1 MRNKSSEMKP
11 NSEPVE
17 QAEPLPEDI
26 TPKRR
31 FPRFAISGR
40 AMARALAE
48 LTGTA
53 SRDVAVRVHPELP
66 DEDVDLMAQRIQDC
80 LAGKGGAV
88 TARASAADLGRAYLK
103 LSLEGRARFF
113 ALLLDRFGPD
123 LELMKTA
130 ARQLASVGSD
140 DDLDGALAH
149 MRRALSSPRI
159 ELFKQFNSLEEGIKF
174 LVDMRADLLS
184 LADDNPALRTI
195 SDELRDLLASWF
207 DIGFL
212 DLRQITWDAPAALLE
227 KLVSYEAVHEIT
239 SWDDMKNRLDSDR
252 RCYAFFHPSMPSEP
266 LIFVE
271 VALVNGMAGNV
282 QALLDHHAPVD
293 DPENADT
300 AIFYSISNA
309 QAGLAGVAF
318 GNFLIKRVVDV
329 LSHELPNLKAFA
341 TLSPI
346 PGFRR
351 WLNKVIGGPPPL
363 LNATE
368 AQAIGALTG
377 TREPAQALLAFLDN
391 KEWQKDEIAASVLQP
406 ILMRLCARYLV
417 NERRPS
423 TPADRVRDPVGHFHL
438 LNGARV
444 ERLNWMADISEN
456 GLKQS
461 AGMMVNYRYLLNDID
476 TNHERYKGSGQVM
489 TSSAVRSLL

>member
-1 MRNKSSEMKP
+1 MTPDPEMTDQPDAVSE
-11 NSEPVE
+11 EV
-17 QAEPLPEDI
+17 A
-26 TPKRR
+26 PKRR

-53 SRDVAVRVHPELP
+53 SKEVAALVHPELP
-66 DEDVDLMAQRIQDC
+66 DEDIGLMAQRIEDC

-88 TARASAADLGRAYLK
+88 SARASAADLGRAYLK
-103 LSLEGRARFF
+103 LSPEGKARFF
-113 ALLLDRFGPD
+113 DLLLDRFGPD
-123 LELMKTA
+123 LDAMRAAASRLAGIEAESDLTA
-130 ARQLASVGSD
+130 AAGQMRK
-140 DDLDGALAH
+140 ALN
-149 MRRALSSPRI
+149 SPRI

-184 LADDNPALRTI
+184 LLSGTPAFKTI

-212 DLRQITWDAPAALLE
+212 DLRQITWDAPASLLE
-227 KLVSYEAVHEIT
+227 KLVSYEAVHEIR
-239 SWDDMKNRLDSDR
+239 SWDDLKNRLDSDR
-252 RCYAFFHPSMPSEP
+252 RCYAFFHPNMPSEP

-282 QALLDHHAPVD
+282 QALLDEHAPSG
-293 DPENADT
+293 DPESADS

-309 QAGLAGVAF
+309 QAGLAGVGF

-329 LSHELPNLKAFA
+329 LSHELPNLKTFA

-346 PGFRR
+346 PGFRH
-351 WLNKVIGGPPPL
+351 WLEKAIVGPPPL

-368 AQAIGALTG
+368 AQAIGTLTG
-377 TREPAQALLAFLDN
+377 SREPATALLSLLDSN
-391 KEWQKDEIAASVLQP
+391 EWQNDDVEVGILQP
-406 ILMRLCARYLV
+406 ILMRLCAHYLL

-423 TPADRVRDPVGHFHL
+423 KPADRVRDPVGHFHL

-444 ERLNWMADISEN
+444 ERLNWMADRSEN
-456 GLKQS
+456 GMQQS
-461 AGMMVNYRYLLNDID
+461 AGMMVNYLYRAGEID
-476 TNHERYKGSGQVM
+476 SNHERYKGSGQVM
-489 TSSAVRSLL
+489 SSSAVRGLL

>member
-1 MRNKSSEMKP
+1 MDSKAEQ
-11 NSEPVE
+11 VE
-17 QAEPLPEDI
+17 TEQQPPEDNR
-26 TPKRR
+26 PRRR
-31 FPRFAISGR
+31 FPRFALSGR

-53 SRDVAVRVHPELP
+53 PREVAAQVHPELP
-66 DEDVDLMAQRIQDC
+66 DEDVGLMAQRIEDC
-80 LAGKGGAV
+80 LKGKGGAV
-88 TARASAADLGRAYLK
+88 SARASAADLGRAYLK
-103 LSLEGRARFF
+103 LSSTGKVRFF
-113 ALLLDRFGPD
+113 ELLLDRFGPD
-123 LELMKTA
+123 FDAMQA
-130 ARQLASVGSD
+130 AAQDLAQVASDSDFDVVAERMRQ
-140 DDLDGALAH
+140 ALN
-149 MRRALSSPRI
+149 SPRI

-174 LVDMRADLLS
+174 LVDMRADLLR
-184 LADDNPALRTI
+184 LLKDAPALQTI

-212 DLRQITWDAPAALLE
+212 DLRQITWEAPAALLE
-227 KLVSYEAVHEIT
+227 KLVSYEAVHAIT
-239 SWDDMKNRLDSDR
+239 SWDDLKNRLDSDR

-282 QALLDHHAPVD
+282 QALLDEDAPAD
-293 DPENADT
+293 DPESADA

-329 LSHELPNLKAFA
+329 LSHELPNLKTFA

-351 WLNKVIGGPPPL
+351 WLDKAIVGPPPL

-368 AQAIGALTG
+368 AQAIGTLTG
-377 TREPAQALLAFLDN
+377 SREPATALLGFLDR
-391 KEWQKDEIAASVLQP
+391 EDWHADEVAAGILQP
-406 ILMRLCARYLV
+406 ILMRLCAHYLL

-423 TPADRVRDPVGHFHL
+423 EPAERAKDPVGHFHL

-444 ERLNWMADISEN
+444 ERLNWMADVSPN

-461 AGMMVNYRYLLNDID
+461 AGMMVNYCYRLNEID
-476 TNHERYKGSGQVM
+476 SNHERYKGNGQVM
-489 TSSAVRSLL
+489 SSGAMRNLL